1 MVEFCVV
8 STTTDSQSHAR
19 TLAAAIVQQ
28 GLGACV
34 QIQSIESHYVWQ
46 GQQEQAQEWLL
57 QIKTRTAL
65 YGELERFIKAH
76 HTYQV
81 PQILCLPVLAGH
93 ADYLR
98 WLREQTPG
106 PLPLT

>member
-1 MVEFCVV
+1 MTDFCVV
-8 STTTDSQSHAR
+8 TTTTDSQTHAR
-19 TLAAAIVQQ
+19 TLAAAIVRQ

-57 QIKTRTAL
+57 QVKTRTAL
-65 YGELERFIKAH
+65 YEELERFIKAH
-76 HTYQV
+76 HPYQV
-81 PQILCLPVLAGH
+81 PQVLCLPVLAGH

>member
-46 GQQEQAQEWLL
+46 GQQEQAPEWLL
-57 QIKTRTAL
+57 HIKTRTAL
-65 YGELERFIKAH
+65 YDELERFIKAH
-76 HTYQV
+76 HPYQV
-81 PQILCLPVLAGH
+81 PQVLCLPVLAGH
-93 ADYLR
+93 AAYLQ

-106 PLPLT
+106 PLTRT